1 MILTIILVYS
11 AFIVGGAVLWWH
23 FLLAFFADFIILCLL
38 IGDDQNT

>member
-23 FLLAFFADFIILCLL
+23 FLLAFFVDFIILSLL
-38 IGDDQNT
+38 IEG